1 MLAAFLSRISSA
13 KHLLMMRPIEQVTKK
28 KTKGRLDAALNAQ
41 LF

>member
-28 KTKGRLDAALNAQ
+28 TKGRLDAALNAQ